1 MGREKSTLM
10 NMLYGLY
17 KPTDGQIFVNGQE
30 VSFSSPKEAIACGLG
45 MVHQHFMLVETL
57 TVTENIIL
65 GAEPGKS
72 MAVDYKQATKR
83 GCRTKRAVWLKGGSK
98 RENRKSV
105 CWIAAAGGNTESL
118 VSSCENPH
126 FR

>member
-1 MGREKSTLM
+1 MAQTAQYILETRNISKQFPKVLANDDVSITLRKGEILSLLGENGAGKSTLM

-72 MAVDYKQATKR
+72 MAVDYKQATN
-83 GCRTKRAVWLKGGSK
+83 GL
-98 RENRKSV
+98 
-105 CWIAAAGGNTESL
+105 
-118 VSSCENPH
+118 PH
-126 FR
+126 